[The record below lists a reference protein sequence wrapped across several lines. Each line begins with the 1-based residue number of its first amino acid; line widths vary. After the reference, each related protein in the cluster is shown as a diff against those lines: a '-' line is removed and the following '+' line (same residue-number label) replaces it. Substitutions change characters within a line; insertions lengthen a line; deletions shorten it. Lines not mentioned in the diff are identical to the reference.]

1 MKHNLFLG
9 VQPAPYRVDL
19 CNWLYEQLDCDIY
32 HLTPTG
38 EDLAFD
44 QAALKSS
51 FRFDYKIYPKGSLPF
66 LASLVKSHRPEVV
79 FVSEFS
85 MTALWMCLLK
95 RMYRT
100 SFRVVSICDDSM
112 DMILGNDFSKRHT
125 YARRY
130 MPRLLDN
137 LVLDN
142 PETAAWYQNRFG
154 KGVCFPIVSD
164 ERRLRAELEDALP
177 LSRELVRQHGLAG
190 FPVLLYVGRLM
201 PLKQVDLLLR
211 AFAPLKEKARLVI
224 VGDGESMESLQALD
238 DSLGTGALFTGRK
251 SGQELMAWYNV
262 GGIHLLPSRQEAF
275 GAVTGEALTAGLYSL
290 VSERAVS
297 SSLIRPG
304 NGRVLAADD
313 PSAWTAAIR
322 DFLPLVDTE
331 IHLRDSK
338 LPVCFETLAGQV
350 FRSL

>member
-1 MKHNLFLG
+1 
-9 VQPAPYRVDL
+9 
-19 CNWLYEQLDCDIY
+19 
-32 HLTPTG
+32 
-38 EDLAFD
+38 
-44 QAALKSS
+44 
-51 FRFDYKIYPKGSLPF
+51 
-66 LASLVKSHRPEVV
+66 
-79 FVSEFS
+79 
-85 MTALWMCLLK
+85 
-95 RMYRT
+95 
-100 SFRVVSICDDSM
+100 
-112 DMILGNDFSKRHT
+112 
-125 YARRY
+125 

-275 GAVTGEALTAGLYSL
+275 GAVTGEALAAGLYSL
-290 VSERAVS
+290 VSERAGS

-304 NGRVLAADD
+304 NGRVLPADD

-331 IHLRDSK
+331 IHLKDSK